1 MAGNI
6 ILTPIAGSIS
16 SLTAFTVYGNKK
28 AFTDTGPSTGGYI
41 RQQCNYLSP
50 SGWQAIKYAG
60 FQDQDAKFM
69 AGNTSRMQIAGYVM
83 AEGGAGDDEDAILVA
98 AKALLAKN
106 KDKGFW
112 SIKINNTI
120 MTPGKGAVIEDIV
133 ANDLGDGTGPRWP
146 FTINFRFLGK

>member
-6 ILTPIAGSIS
+6 VVTPLTGSVASLTPFTIYRNQD
-16 SLTAFTVYGNKK
+16 AFTN
-28 AFTDTGPSTGGYI
+28 TGAITGGLI
-41 RQQCNYLSP
+41 HLHFNILSP
-50 SGWQAIKYAG
+50 NGWQAVKYAG

-83 AEGGAGDDEDAILVA
+83 ATNDSEDRILA
-98 AKALLAKN
+98 SMRSLLARN

-112 SIKINNTI
+112 SVKIANTT
-120 MTPGKGAVIEDIV
+120 MTPGKGAVIEDIS
-133 ANDLGDGTGPRWP
+133 AGDMGDGTGARWP